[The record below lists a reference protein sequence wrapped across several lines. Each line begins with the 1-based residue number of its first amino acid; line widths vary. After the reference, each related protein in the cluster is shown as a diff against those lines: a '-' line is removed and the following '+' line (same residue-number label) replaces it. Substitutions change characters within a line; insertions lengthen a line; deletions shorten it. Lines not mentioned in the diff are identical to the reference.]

1 MKNKILIVLFSLTSF
16 CSFADEN
23 PCDIVDGGVTA
34 GYMCVEQKVSSAQNQ
49 LDIALNGAI
58 DRVKEEQKYLQ
69 HSTNDNIVESLNK
82 AQKSWIEFRDN
93 QCLFDAQ
100 TMTSSPWQGVQIE
113 ECKLKKILSRIEYLN
128 SIFVG

>member
-1 MKNKILIVLFSLTSF
+1 MRSVFILVVVSF
-16 CSFADEN
+16 IPFLSFADEN

-93 QCLFDAQ
+93 QCLFDGQ

-113 ECKLKKILSRIEYLN
+113 ECKLKKILSRIEYLK